1 MLVALYI
8 MFWQVRNIMQDM
20 DNSNLDSHDSN
31 TNDEGF
37 ESEVAKVEV
46 GDNFVIISNELE
58 NGDPFYVIRHD
69 MNAKQ
74 HLKMIGE
81 TLGMQVRCSYAVYG
95 TIMY

>member
-58 NGDPFYVIRHD
+58 NGDPFYVILCD
-69 MNAKQ
+69 
-74 HLKMIGE
+74 
-81 TLGMQVRCSYAVYG
+81 
-95 TIMY
+95 